1 MDNRY
6 IKSESIF
13 IEDSANKF
21 EVNVTYSTAT
31 FGTTGT
37 PFWEMEVFKVN
48 NNELNPPL
56 KYTHK
61 QAKGMLLMSKKF
73 IQHKY
78 YLSIDMQEQT
88 NQTNIYPL
96 IKDETLYQYY
106 NKEAINFYKS
116 KVKKFCKTVEK
127 NYENSL
133 KELKEQ
139 KYKLKKRL
147 KSDKIST
154 KEYQKLYQPIR
165 KDIENLKSKIY
176 DSCHN
181 YNSRYFEGHRLK
193 DNYLSAFSIDS

>member
-193 DNYLSAFSIDS
+193 DSYLSAFSIDS